1 MPAPDTAQA
10 LYLLRMQRV
19 VDHIDRHLD
28 GDLGLEVLSGIAAFS
43 PHHFH
48 RQFRA
53 MFGIPLYRYVQMARM
68 KRAASQLAYRTE
80 TVTEIALNAGYEA
93 PDSFARAFR
102 QRMGQAP
109 LAFREQPGWAAWA
122 AAMVPLS
129 QARSRIMTQN
139 FSIDNIDL
147 REVPDTSVAIMS
159 HHGDPDRLGETIRRF
174 IAWRKACGVRAANHA
189 TYTIFYTDPEISG
202 PDAYH
207 IDLATEIRRSLTT
220 ADEGVEA
227 GVIPGGRC
235 AVLRVIGNSDNL
247 RPAAE
252 FLYGTWLPASG
263 EELRHFPLSAV
274 RVRFFPDVPECDAIT
289 DLLLP
294 LK

>member
-1 MPAPDTAQA
+1 M
-10 LYLLRMQRV
+10 
-19 VDHIDRHLD
+19 
-28 GDLGLEVLSGIAAFS
+28 
-43 PHHFH
+43 
-48 RQFRA
+48 
-53 MFGIPLYRYVQMARM
+53 
-68 KRAASQLAYRTE
+68 
-80 TVTEIALNAGYEA
+80 
-93 PDSFARAFR
+93 
-102 QRMGQAP
+102 
-109 LAFREQPGWAAWA
+109 
-122 AAMVPLS
+122 
-129 QARSRIMTQN
+129 
-139 FSIDNIDL
+139 
-147 REVPDTSVAIMS
+147 
-159 HHGDPDRLGETIRRF
+159 
-174 IAWRKACGVRAANHA
+174 RAANHA
-189 TYTIFYTDPEISG
+189 TYTIFHTDPEISG

-263 EELRHFPLSAV
+263 EELRQFPLSAV